1 MTDAVPPTA
10 PESVPEWAS
19 FLSSD
24 QYRDFLA
31 IVSSELDARAL
42 NGTIRDGVVRFDHP
56 TAGQLSAGL
65 QNLAQLCHQHPSRRW
80 RKIVHDHFDLFE
92 RIESDRVAF
101 DADARVL
108 PRVQSLLKTRLCAA
122 ESLDVEDPGSLVT
135 RDVGPGLVALLTFDR
150 PEVVQSVS
158 REQATEWPITIDEA
172 LKVGVENVRRGGRL
186 AAKEFPLTGGTS
198 LQALLAEDFFVSTHA
213 LFLGD
218 YLPEDSRHGAIVAV
232 PHRHAVLF
240 HPIRDLSV
248 LKAVEAMLVVAAGM
262 FREGPGSV
270 SPFLYWWQKEE
281 WTLLP
286 VEVQGEQVAFTPPP
300 EFVELLEV
308 LPPAEGEGPEG
319 LDGGGENSLE

>member
-1 MTDAVPPTA
+1 MTDAAPPPPADAVPD
-10 PESVPEWAS
+10 WAS
-19 FLSSD
+19 FLSVE

-31 IVSSELDARAL
+31 IVTAELDSRAVQA
-42 NGTIRDGVVRFDHP
+42 TIRDGVVRFDHP

-65 QNLAQLCHQHPSRRW
+65 QNLAQLCHQHPARRW
-80 RKIVHDHFDLFE
+80 KRIVHDHFDLFE
-92 RIESDRVAF
+92 KIEADRVAF

-108 PRVQSLLKTRLCAA
+108 PRVQSLLKTRLCAT
-122 ESLDVEDPGSLVT
+122 ESLEVDEPGSLVT
-135 RDVGPGLVALLTFDR
+135 QVVGPGLVALLTFDR

-158 REQATEWPITIDEA
+158 REQASGWPITIDEA

-186 AAKEFPLTGGTS
+186 EAKEFPLESGAA

-218 YLPEDSRHGAIVAV
+218 YLPEDARHGAIVAV

-248 LKAVEAMLVVAAGM
+248 LKAVEAMLVVSAGM

-270 SPFLYWWQKEE
+270 SPFLYWWQKGE

-286 VEVQGEQVAFTPPP
+286 VEVQGDQVSFTPPP
-300 EFVELLEV
+300 EFVELLEI
-308 LPPAEGEGPEG
+308 LPPAEEDPVE
-319 LDGGGENSLE
+319 EPFAE